1 VLLWTG
7 VHPDSAAEREMI
19 TAIGA
24 TLDSVLWVETG
35 HQIVEGCKEE
45 DGRPVGDGR
54 RQVEDDHRVATDLR
68 SVVDPRSAVAEG
80 MACFSSAILVVRV
93 VKFPALSMTS
103 KLLKLVSSESLMK
116 RNCWYD
122 RL

>member
-1 VLLWTG
+1 MLLWTG

-45 DGRPVGDGR
+45 DGRPVGEGR

-68 SVVDPRSAVAEG
+68 FVVDPRSVVAEG
-80 MACFSSAILVVRV
+80 MACFSSVILVCVI
-93 VKFPALSMTS
+93 KFLALSMKS
-103 KLLKLVSSESLMK
+103 KLLRLLLLLLK
-116 RNCWYD
+116 RN
-122 RL
+122 